1 MTDDV
6 ELRYEHLGHRD
17 TPARQK
23 RRERLA
29 RIQEIFDEPEARSQA
44 DPRCQTL
51 GVSRCAVPRL
61 TTDQAPTAR

>member
-23 RRERLA
+23 RRERLEA
-29 RIQEIFDEPEARSQA
+29 RIDQIWAEQELRNRQIRDVDVRSHLGPETGS
-44 DPRCQTL
+44 
-51 GVSRCAVPRL
+51 
-61 TTDQAPTAR
+61 TAH